1 MIKKFI
7 RIKNKDLFF
16 SIFFSSIFYL
26 AAVKYLSFN
35 FLKNNLESTKALN
48 KKKYKL
54 NEILNYEKK
63 ISEKLNIKQC
73 LIRMCVLFSLLK
85 KNAYKPVLFVGVKD
99 DSSFKSHAWL
109 SVQNKFIDLENRTE
123 YKTILE
129 LS

>member
-35 FLKNNLESTKALN
+35 FLKNNLESNKAFN

-73 LIRMCVLFSLLK
+73 LIRMCVLFSILK

-123 YKTILE
+123 YKKILE

>member
-1 MIKKFI
+1 MIKKLI
-7 RIKNKDLFF
+7 RIKNKNLFF

-26 AAVKYLSFN
+26 VAVKFMSFN
-35 FLKNNLESTKALN
+35 FLKNNLESKKAFN

-73 LIRMCVLFSLLK
+73 LIRMCVLFSILK

-99 DSSFKSHAWL
+99 DSNFKSHAWL
-109 SVQNKFIDLENRTE
+109 SVQNKLIDLENRTE

>member
-7 RIKNKDLFF
+7 RIKNKNLLF

-26 AAVKYLSFN
+26 VAVKYLSFN
-35 FLKNNLESTKALN
+35 FLKNNLESKKALN

-73 LIRMCVLFSLLK
+73 LIRMCVLFSILK

-99 DSSFKSHAWL
+99 DSNFKSHAWL
-109 SVQNKFIDLENRTE
+109 SVQNKLIDLENRTE

>member
-1 MIKKFI
+1 MIKKLI
-7 RIKNKDLFF
+7 RIKNKNLFF

-26 AAVKYLSFN
+26 VAVKFMSFN
-35 FLKNNLESTKALN
+35 FLKNNLESKKALN

-73 LIRMCVLFSLLK
+73 LIRMCVLFSILK

-99 DSSFKSHAWL
+99 DSNFKSHAWL